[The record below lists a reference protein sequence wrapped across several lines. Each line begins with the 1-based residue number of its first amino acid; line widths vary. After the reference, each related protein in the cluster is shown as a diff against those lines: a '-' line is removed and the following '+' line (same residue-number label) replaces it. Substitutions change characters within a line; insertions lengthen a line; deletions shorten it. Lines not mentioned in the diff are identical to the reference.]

1 MLAFL
6 FINKEFYHMNF
17 VARTTCMIIL
27 AITANVGYAKTFKYE
42 LTNIHSSEGYEV
54 KYPGLELN
62 NIKSAT
68 LTVNK
73 DPLLPDWQLNSLEIT
88 FNTAAKLTATGFKK
102 VSHNTYRA
110 VVNDVWVFRQLIVDV
125 KETDLNIYQNP
136 FVNIQV
142 SVSDKYAFNVPELDS
157 QGHELF
163 HVAGAIRD
171 ISPIK
176 IIDTASIILDNK
188 RVNFSLRER
197 PGILIVGSDGPEQSR
212 KEGFLVDVLWMGK
225 GQKTVSLYISSSL
238 EYYPQLDAIALVIE
252 ERDGYFGTKEQVM
265 YVKYKDVNGAEMFTS
280 PTPIRPLLESV
291 YGPTMQ

>member
-1 MLAFL
+1 
-6 FINKEFYHMNF
+6 MNF

-42 LTNIHSSEGYEV
+42 ITNVHSSEGYEV

-73 DPLLPDWQLNSLEIT
+73 DPLLPDWQLSSLEIT

-102 VSHNTYRA
+102 VSYNTYRA
-110 VVNDVWVFRQLIVDV
+110 VVNDVWVFRQLIIDV
-125 KETDLNIYQNP
+125 TETDLNIYQNP
-136 FVNIQV
+136 FVNVKV
-142 SVSDKYAFNVPELDS
+142 SVSEKYAFNTPELDS

-163 HVAGAIRD
+163 HAGGAMRD

-176 IIDTASIILDNK
+176 IVDIASIVLDGK

-197 PGILIVGSDGPEQSR
+197 PGILVLGANGPEQIR

-225 GQKTVSLYISSSL
+225 GQKTISLYASSL
-238 EYYPQLDAIALVIE
+238 ESFAELDALALLIE
-252 ERDGYFGTKEQVM
+252 ERDGDFGTKEQVM
-265 YVKYKDVNGAEMFTS
+265 SVKYKDVNGSERVTF

-291 YGPTMQ
+291 YGTTMQ